1 MSGGLNMNE
10 RKKGAFLFL
19 SVLLI
24 SVLVLETFY
33 GSLSSVL
40 ILSLAGGILALVLSI
55 LLKKRK
61 DENS

>member
-1 MSGGLNMNE
+1 MND

-19 SVLLI
+19 IVLLI
-24 SVLVLETFY
+24 CVIVLETFY
-33 GSLSSVL
+33 GALSPVL
-40 ILSLAGGILALVLSI
+40 ILSLAGGILAMILAV